1 MVSGRVLLHHLGFR
15 QRRLSRLP
23 PKLISKR
30 QFRLNTAQ
38 ISLPSPTFS
47 DPDEKTASTYEVL
60 NCLERV
66 ERMEQTK
73 SESWKD
79 YSVNTDGNPW
89 EFPPAAVAI
98 KGRESIRTY
107 YDTWEQ
113 CDFSLIEIHAL
124 KVVFVG
130 AYGAGKTR

>member
-1 MVSGRVLLHHLGFR
+1 
-15 QRRLSRLP
+15 
-23 PKLISKR
+23 
-30 QFRLNTAQ
+30 
-38 ISLPSPTFS
+38 
-47 DPDEKTASTYEVL
+47 
-60 NCLERV
+60 
-66 ERMEQTK
+66 MEQTK
-73 SESWKD
+73 STSYES
-79 YSVNTDGNPW
+79 YNVNTDGNPW

-98 KGRESIRTY
+98 KGRESIRRY

>member
-1 MVSGRVLLHHLGFR
+1 M
-15 QRRLSRLP
+15 
-23 PKLISKR
+23 
-30 QFRLNTAQ
+30 
-38 ISLPSPTFS
+38 
-47 DPDEKTASTYEVL
+47 
-60 NCLERV
+60 ERV

-73 SESWKD
+73 SKSHQH
-79 YSVNTDGNPW
+79 YAVYTDGNPW

-98 KGRESIRTY
+98 KGRESIRRY